1 MKRRSLEEA
10 LQQRKPFTLKL
21 ADGSSHHVPHLDHI
35 FLPPPGAGEIVLW
48 EDDGAFHIIS
58 LLTITK
64 LSFDKPARAGK
75 SGTAAR

>member
-1 MKRRSLEEA
+1 MAGVIAFPEREPEPATATIAQVEPAPLAEA
-10 LQQRKPFTLKL
+10 AFHGL
-21 ADGSSHHVPHLDHI
+21 
-35 FLPPPGAGEIVLW
+35 AGEIVLW

-75 SGTAAR
+75 AGTAPR